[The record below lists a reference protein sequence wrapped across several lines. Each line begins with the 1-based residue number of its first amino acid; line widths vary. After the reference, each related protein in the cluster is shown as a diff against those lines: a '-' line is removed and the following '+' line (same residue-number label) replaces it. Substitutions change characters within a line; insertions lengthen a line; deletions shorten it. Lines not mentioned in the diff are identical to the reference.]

1 MAVLELLLLCL
12 GLPLLMPVAVVGTVM
27 DLAQLGGMAVK
38 VVAAEVQM
46 TVELME
52 LPAQQILAAAEVE
65 RINQQDCPAAAVLSL
80 SRLTKQGEA

>member
-1 MAVLELLLLCL
+1 
-12 GLPLLMPVAVVGTVM
+12 MPVAVVGTVM

-46 TVELME
+46 TMELME
-52 LPAQQILAAAEVE
+52 LPEPQILAAAEVE